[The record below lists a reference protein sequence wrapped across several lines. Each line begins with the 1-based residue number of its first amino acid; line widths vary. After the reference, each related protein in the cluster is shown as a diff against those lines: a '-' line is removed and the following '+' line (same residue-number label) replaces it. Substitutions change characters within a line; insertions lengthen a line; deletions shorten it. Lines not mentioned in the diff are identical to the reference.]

1 MKNKNQ
7 FHSQDLHKGPITDLT
22 GQVNS
27 LYTKK
32 KNKIHCTLVCSS
44 MPNEHAEVVFSG
56 VCSTTLGCRKD
67 KNQKKKKQ
75 ITCTSNDI

>member
-32 KNKIHCTLVCSS
+32 KTKFIA
-44 MPNEHAEVVFSG
+44 P
-56 VCSTTLGCRKD
+56 
-67 KNQKKKKQ
+67 
-75 ITCTSNDI
+75 